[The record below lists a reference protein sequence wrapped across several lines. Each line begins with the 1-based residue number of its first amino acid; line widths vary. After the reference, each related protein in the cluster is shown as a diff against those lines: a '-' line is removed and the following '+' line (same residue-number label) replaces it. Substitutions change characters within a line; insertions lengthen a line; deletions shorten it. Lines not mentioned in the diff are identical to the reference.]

1 MDSLAYLIIVGF
13 MTIIIILGLNKIFYG
28 KLTQSNKKT
37 VIIMSRYPV
46 ANKTKTRLIPT
57 LGSQGA
63 AEIQH
68 YMTEHMLTRMTKLCQ
83 GRTDISICVHYH
95 GGEQCQVEYWLKRR
109 CTSLPLSWK
118 KQSGGTLGD
127 RIINAAEYN
136 FGNGDECVVLI
147 DKIFVGVDWGT
158 DKVFQQQ
165 RQILSNLGI
174 NLHIL
179 PQVLKDVDEAGDL
192 LVFEK
197 ETAISSRQL
206 VYPTCSIIIPVLNE
220 ERSIQKTLNG
230 ILHRCGDPSLIEEI
244 ILSDGGSTDSTLQ
257 IAKRIANLTTIPIH
271 IVHSCP
277 GRGFQLNSGAKLAK
291 GSFLLFL
298 HADTTLPDNFFQ
310 LAKSCL
316 MIPGNYLAAFSFQL
330 DLLTEEYKS
339 KQKEFSWWFLWQLR
353 FIAYCT
359 NIRSAKLELPY
370 GDQAFTM
377 RKSTFDSVGGFDN
390 VYLLEDVLMV
400 KKCKKLGHVATL
412 PKNIETSSRRWEK
425 WGAFMVTF
433 WNIFIMTAYH
443 CRVSPD
449 TLAIWY
455 YGEKMKTFMNKK
467 TKKNV

>member
-1 MDSLAYLIIVGF
+1 
-13 MTIIIILGLNKIFYG
+13 
-28 KLTQSNKKT
+28 
-37 VIIMSRYPV
+37 
-46 ANKTKTRLIPT
+46 
-57 LGSQGA
+57 
-63 AEIQH
+63 
-68 YMTEHMLTRMTKLCQ
+68 MTKLCQ
-83 GRTDISICVHYH
+83 GRNDISVCVHYH
-95 GGEQCQVEYWLKRR
+95 GGEQCQIEYWLKRR

-118 KQSGGTLGD
+118 KQTEGTLGD
-127 RIINAAEYN
+127 RIINAAEYH

-147 DKIFVGVDWGT
+147 GSDIPGIDKNIVADVINTLSSGTAHVVIGRAYDGGYYLIGLSRQCRPLLDKIFVGIDWGT

-165 RQILSNLGI
+165 KEILSNLGI

-179 PQVLKDVDEAGDL
+179 PKVLKDVDEAGDL

-206 VYPTCSIIIPVLNE
+206 IYPTCSIIIPVLNE

-244 ILSDGGSTDSTLQ
+244 ILSDGGSTDSTLL
-257 IAKRIANLTTIPIH
+257 IAKRIAKLTTIPIH
-271 IVHSCP
+271 IVHSFP

-339 KQKEFSWWFLWQLR
+339 KQKEFSWWFLCQLR

-377 RKSTFDSVGGFDN
+377 RKSTFDSIGGFDD

-425 WGAFMVTF
+425 WGGFMVTF